1 MVRMRRVWRMLIRWW
16 LEISSVWWRW
26 RVRRGWVAGCSW
38 VELCL
43 VLWWWWEVRRWVS
56 SRSRAIG
63 RVIRIP
69 GGMLVGGPCGWRL
82 HVWRE
87 VGVVQVWVLIGWVH
101 WVCWVWTCVVGSWVW
116 LRFLRKHRQV
126 KVFARII
133 LVFIIING
141 LFFGLIVTIILLFL
155 FNSCNKRGG
164 GAVISGS
171 ERSIQSF
178 ISTFR
183 KFLSCILRWFLS
195 WRRGTLGWCWTC
207 FWIIVTS
214 KTFLKESTGQ
224 VHKVLV

>member
-1 MVRMRRVWRMLIRWW
+1 MVRMRRVWRMLIRWRWCLSCNWRRRRGCMERIRRWRSLSRIVRLWWW

-43 VLWWWWEVRRWVS
+43 VLWW
-56 SRSRAIG
+56 
-63 RVIRIP
+63 
-69 GGMLVGGPCGWRL
+69 RL
-82 HVWRE
+82 HVCSE

-224 VHKVLV
+224 VHK